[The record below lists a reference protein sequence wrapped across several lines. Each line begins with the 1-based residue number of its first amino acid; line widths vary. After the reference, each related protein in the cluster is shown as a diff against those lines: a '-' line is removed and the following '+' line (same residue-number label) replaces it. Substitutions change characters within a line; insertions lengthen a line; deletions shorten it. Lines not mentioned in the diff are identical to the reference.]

1 MGKIGLL
8 VITNPIKISR
18 ILPNALQHVHKTL
31 YVQCLPGN
39 LLVPLASGEEHM
51 FLRGP
56 YCSSIINK
64 IYSHSIGT
72 LQDVRVL
79 LAPLKNPH
87 TKIKTSKEIEVII
100 FDQVFNKDDIDSFI
114 RSCLSNVITNCNV
127 MTLSTDT
134 HILDEKIENENL
146 SRKVTVDLVA
156 SDVLPKTQDFKSY
169 NDVVLGGTFDRL
181 HEGHKIF
188 LSEAVLRC
196 NKRLTVGVTSEEMLK
211 SKVLWELIQPCNERV
226 ALVKDFLQDIDP
238 ELDYNVVPITDPFGP
253 TKEDPNM
260 EMIVVSTET
269 HKGGLKVNQLR
280 KERNLSILDI
290 HLVELLESESLGE
303 EEEKKI
309 SSSNKRL
316 RLLGTRLKPPQVSYF
331 CSLIFARS
339 NLPSKPYIIGLT
351 GGTAS
356 GKTTVSRRMEKLG
369 AGVVNCDSLAH
380 GLYEKKDQYCYIR
393 LVEHFG
399 KGILDSDGYIDRTA
413 LGTIVF
419 NDESERHTLNNIVW
433 PALLERTK
441 ELTQELYECGH
452 QVVVVD
458 AAILLLAGWQQNFHE
473 VWACIIPPQEA
484 VKRLK
489 SRNNLSES
497 AAIARIQAQPSNT
510 TIVQEATIVFCTLWQ
525 PEFTQ
530 KQVEKAW
537 HLLQEYLS

>member
-39 LLVPLASGEEHM
+39 LLIPLASGEESM
-51 FLRGP
+51 FSRGS

-72 LQDVRVL
+72 LLDLDVRVL
-79 LAPLKNPH
+79 LAPLKNPLH

-146 SRKVTVDLVA
+146 SRKNTVDLVS

-226 ALVKDFLQDIDP
+226 ALVKDFLQDVYP
-238 ELDYNVVPITDPFGP
+238 ELDYNVVPIADPFGP

-269 HKGGLKVNQLR
+269 YKGGLKVNQLR

-290 HLVELLESESLGE
+290 HLVELLESESVGE

-316 RLLGTRLKPPQVSYF
+316 RLLGTRLKPQQ
-331 CSLIFARS
+331 ARP

-356 GKTTVSRRMEKLG
+356 GKTTVSQRMGKLG

-380 GLYEKKDQYCYIR
+380 GLYGRKDQYCYIR

-419 NDESERHTLNNIVW
+419 NDESERHILNNIVW

-441 ELTQELYECGH
+441 EVIQELYECGH

-458 AAILLLAGWQQNFHE
+458 AAILLQAGWQQDCHE

-484 VKRLK
+484 VKRLE
-489 SRNNLSES
+489 SRNRLSES
-497 AAIARIQAQPSNT
+497 AAIARIQAQPSNAT
-510 TIVQEATIVFCTLWQ
+510 VVQEATVVFCTLWQ

-537 HLLQEYLS
+537 HLLQEYLTERKYL

>member
-39 LLVPLASGEEHM
+39 LLIPLASGEESM
-51 FLRGP
+51 FSRGL

-72 LQDVRVL
+72 LQDLDVRVL
-79 LAPLKNPH
+79 LAPLKNPLH

-146 SRKVTVDLVA
+146 SRKNTVDLV
-156 SDVLPKTQDFKSY
+156 SSNVLPKTQDFKSY

-226 ALVKDFLQDIDP
+226 ALVKDFLQDVYP
-238 ELDYNVVPITDPFGP
+238 ELDYNVVPIADPFGP
-253 TKEDPNM
+253 TKEDPSM

-269 HKGGLKVNQLR
+269 YKGGLKVNQLR

-290 HLVELLESESLGE
+290 HLVELLESESVGE

-316 RLLGTRLKPPQVSYF
+316 RLLGTRLKPPQ
-331 CSLIFARS
+331 ARP

-356 GKTTVSRRMEKLG
+356 GKTTVSQRMGKLG

-380 GLYEKKDQYCYIR
+380 GLYGRKDQYCYIR

-441 ELTQELYECGH
+441 EVIQELYECGH

-458 AAILLLAGWQQNFHE
+458 AAILLQAGWQQDCHE
-473 VWACIIPPQEA
+473 VWACIIPPQE
-484 VKRLK
+484 
-489 SRNNLSES
+489 
-497 AAIARIQAQPSNT
+497 
-510 TIVQEATIVFCTLWQ
+510 
-525 PEFTQ
+525 
-530 KQVEKAW
+530 
-537 HLLQEYLS
+537 

>member
-39 LLVPLASGEEHM
+39 VLVPLASGEEHM
-51 FLRGP
+51 FLRGS

-72 LQDVRVL
+72 PQDVRVL
-79 LAPLKNPH
+79 LAPFKNPH
-87 TKIKTSKEIEVII
+87 TKIKTSKQIEVII
-100 FDQVFNKDDIDSFI
+100 LDKAFNKDDIDSFI

-134 HILDEKIENENL
+134 HILDENL
-146 SRKVTVDLVA
+146 STKVTVDLA

-211 SKVLWELIQPCNERV
+211 SKILWELIQPCEERV
-226 ALVKDFLQDIDP
+226 ALVRDFLQDIDP
-238 ELDYNVVPITDPFGP
+238 QLDYNVVPITDPFGP

-269 HKGGLKVNQLR
+269 LKGGLKVNQLR
-280 KERNLSILDI
+280 QERNLSTLDI
-290 HLVELLESESLGE
+290 HSVELLESESLGE
-303 EEEKKI
+303 EEETKI

-316 RLLGTRLKPPQVSYF
+316 RLLGTRLKPPQ
-331 CSLIFARS
+331 ARP
-339 NLPSKPYIIGLT
+339 NLPSKPYMIGLT

-356 GKTTVSRRMEKLG
+356 GKTTISQRMGKLG

-393 LVEHFG
+393 IVEHFG
-399 KGILDSDGYIDRTA
+399 KGILDSAGHIDRTA

-419 NDESERHTLNNIVW
+419 NDESERHALNNIVW

-441 ELTQELYECGH
+441 ELVQELYEGGH

-484 VKRLK
+484 VKRLQ

-510 TIVQEATIVFCTLWQ
+510 AVVQEATVVFCTLWQ

-530 KQVEKAW
+530 KQVERAW
-537 HLLQEYLS
+537 HSLQEYLT

>member
-18 ILPNALQHVHKTL
+18 IVPNALQHVHKTL
-31 YVQCLPGN
+31 YVQCLLGN
-39 LLVPLASGEEHM
+39 VLVPLASGEEHM
-51 FLRGP
+51 FLRGS
-56 YCSSIINK
+56 YCSSTINK

-72 LQDVRVL
+72 PQDVRVL

-87 TKIKTSKEIEVII
+87 TKIKTSKQIEVII
-100 FDQVFNKDDIDSFI
+100 FDRAFNKDDIDSFI
-114 RSCLSNVITNCNV
+114 RSCLSNIITNCNV

-134 HILDEKIENENL
+134 HTLDENL
-146 SRKVTVDLVA
+146 SRKVTVDSVA
-156 SDVLPKTQDFKSY
+156 SDVSPKTQDFKSY

-211 SKVLWELIQPCNERV
+211 SKILWELIQPCNERV
-226 ALVKDFLQDIDP
+226 ALVRDFLQDVDP

-269 HKGGLKVNQLR
+269 LKGGLRVNQLR
-280 KERNLSILDI
+280 QERNLSTLDI
-290 HLVELLESESLGE
+290 HSVELLESESLGE
-303 EEEKKI
+303 EEERKI

-316 RLLGTRLKPPQVSYF
+316 RLLGTRLKPPQLANALVVLS
-331 CSLIFARS
+331 STAEDGEIEVRISARP
-339 NLPSKPYIIGLT
+339 NLPSKPYMIGLT

-356 GKTTVSRRMEKLG
+356 GKTTISQRMGKLG

-399 KGILDSDGYIDRTA
+399 KGILDSDGHIDRTA

-419 NDESERHTLNNIVW
+419 NDESERHALNNIVW

-441 ELTQELYECGH
+441 ELVQELYQGGH
-452 QVVVVD
+452 RVVVVD

-473 VWACIIPPQEA
+473 VWACIIPPQE
-484 VKRLK
+484 VSLTKL
-489 SRNNLSES
+489 NTLSGKL
-497 AAIARIQAQPSNT
+497 IPRGL
-510 TIVQEATIVFCTLWQ
+510 VGL
-525 PEFTQ
+525 
-530 KQVEKAW
+530 
-537 HLLQEYLS
+537 YLYWAK